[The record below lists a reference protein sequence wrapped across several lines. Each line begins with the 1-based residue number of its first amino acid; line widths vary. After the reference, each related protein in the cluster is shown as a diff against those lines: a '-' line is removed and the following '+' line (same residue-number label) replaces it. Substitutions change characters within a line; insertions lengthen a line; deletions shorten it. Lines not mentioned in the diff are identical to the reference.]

1 MDAEVT
7 CSLKSI
13 KSCPSARIIKVL
25 LSRLSKYQ
33 PPQQPNQTTPNNKS
47 TTNPLVEVLNSYNYS
62 VTEILNDLNHIKYEH
77 NVDRDDT
84 KFDESYEFFKKA
96 MSGTVCNVNSCPHI
110 RRHYRNRGRLTSQER
125 VIRSRNAD
133 DALLMDTMAM
143 VHCYFLHSFDLN
155 RLTKEERDS
164 VEMEMSADV
173 GLDDDEKEC
182 SGNSAGDT
190 LSEFKR
196 VRLINNILTAKTQKL
211 KLQIRR
217 GGNRYRGIEDEEK
230 SESQNIVDFVA
241 MAKVMKIDANLLS
254 KGLSE
259 YGKDRDRL
267 IADLIDVVY
276 AENPKKSAI
285 WTKLKIQENVKSD
298 MFQRALF
305 QCFECTQLNTANFV
319 KLSAVI
325 VKRESLQI
333 DMTRFEGVI
342 SNDDIDGRMFDKND
356 KAHYQNMG
364 AFSKRFKT
372 VSDCKPQH
380 ARTLYRMIRK
390 WQYIEKKDEVKVMKK
405 EEAFGDNEGIDV
417 LSRYFQFLVVYSLE
431 NSMKPHHRIPIQIF

>member
-25 LSRLSKYQ
+25 LSRLSKYE

-62 VTEILNDLNHIKYEH
+62 VTEILNDLSHIKYEH

-96 MSGTVCNVNSCPHI
+96 MSGTVCNVNTCPHI
-110 RRHYRNRGRLTSQER
+110 RRHYRNRGRER
-125 VIRSRNAD
+125 SIRTRNAD
-133 DALLMDTMAM
+133 DSLLMDTMAM

-155 RLTKEERDS
+155 RLTKEERES
-164 VEMEMSADV
+164 VKMEMSADV
-173 GLDDDEKEC
+173 GLDDEEKES
-182 SGNSAGDT
+182 SGNT

-217 GGNRYRGIEDEEK
+217 GGNRYRGIENEEK
-230 SESQNIVDFVA
+230 SETKNIVDFVA
-241 MAKVMKIDANLLS
+241 MAKVMKIDVNLL
-254 KGLSE
+254 KNGLSE
-259 YGKDRDRL
+259 YEKDRDRL
-267 IADLIDVVY
+267 IGDLIDVVY

-285 WTKLKIQENVKSD
+285 WNKLKIQNNTKSEV
-298 MFQRALF
+298 FRNALF
-305 QCFECTQLNTANFV
+305 QCFECMQLNTANFV
-319 KLSAVI
+319 KMSAVI

-342 SNDDIDGRMFDKND
+342 SNDDFAAYFSLCFALSDHSNLTLNCSNTNEFHIIWHFFYFDATNLTLTVLWNEFRVRMSAVICD
-356 KAHYQNMG
+356 H
-364 AFSKRFKT
+364 
-372 VSDCKPQH
+372 
-380 ARTLYRMIRK
+380 
-390 WQYIEKKDEVKVMKK
+390 
-405 EEAFGDNEGIDV
+405 DV
-417 LSRYFQFLVVYSLE
+417 LRKLSVLQYPCTL
-431 NSMKPHHRIPIQIF
+431 